1 MASLVGRRIAR
12 VGHLSSD
19 QCPPKGRKKVRNF
32 PRQTAMVIETGE
44 IGKHVLAG
52 FDADLGII
60 DLNHIDKRLQIGLPE
75 RH

>member
-1 MASLVGRRIAR
+1 MAR
-12 VGHLSSD
+12 HLEPI
-19 QCPPKGRKKVRNF
+19 CEPATEPG
-32 PRQTAMVIETGE
+32 PTGQDSAF
-44 IGKHVLAG
+44 KHVLAG